1 MIYVDTSVAL
11 AQLLAEDR
19 CPPLG
24 FWSQDLVTSRLLEYE
39 VWTTIHRRGLE
50 SSHTEDAHQ
59 LIQELAFAELSR
71 EVLRRATERFPVP
84 VRTLDA
90 LHLATLLFLRDQGLD
105 LHLAVYDRRMI
116 DAAEALEI
124 PLARC

>member
-19 CPPLG
+19 CPSSA

-39 VWTTIHRRGLE
+39 VWTAIHRRGLE
-50 SSHTEDAHQ
+50 GTHAEDAHR
-59 LIQELAFAELSR
+59 LLQELAFAELSR
-71 EVLRRATERFPVP
+71 EVLRRATERFPVT

-90 LHLATLLFLRDQGLD
+90 LHLATLLFLRDQGID
-105 LHLAVYDRRMI
+105 LHLAAYDRRMI
-116 DAAEALEI
+116 DAAEALRI
-124 PLARC
+124 PLVDC